1 MYHILCMTRCV
12 KLEKQ
17 KMQEMSELTE
27 DVFLNPDLLGVDYYR
42 KLKLVILEFEKRE
55 WLVD

>member
-1 MYHILCMTRCV
+1 MTRCV